1 MLPSG
6 AGGNYRLRKPQEAR
20 KGGLFCQGRFQI
32 QSGLRLLDQDPLG
45 DAGHPAADP
54 DPSSRSLTI
63 CWPGLLPSYKMGART
78 YCPACLFGPKRTQGH
93 DRWQRPKAVSCQD
106 RLPYTGIRS
115 CTMLGKSSPGQGASD
130 FLPFPCSV
138 SQAEVN
144 ERQDRLFSMNHSQQM
159 HLSAPQ
165 GVLLHGNRWQWGR
178 GSLESTARRARQVGS
193 LSPRAPG
200 MCTGTG
206 VLTRLPCL

>member
-1 MLPSG
+1 
-6 AGGNYRLRKPQEAR
+6 
-20 KGGLFCQGRFQI
+20 
-32 QSGLRLLDQDPLG
+32 
-45 DAGHPAADP
+45 
-54 DPSSRSLTI
+54 
-63 CWPGLLPSYKMGART
+63 MGART

-93 DRWQRPKAVSCQD
+93 DRWQCPKAVSCQA

-115 CTMLGKSSPGQGASD
+115 CTMLGKSSLGQGTSD

-193 LSPRAPG
+193 LSPPSTWDVHWNGGAYTTALSLSAFTATAVRQGWPWPPAPPNVPV
-200 MCTGTG
+200 CAQ
-206 VLTRLPCL
+206 